1 MTLEL
6 YAFLSVGENAG
17 RPSIS
22 LAKRDG
28 KSGMIDITRQRQ
40 RSRAGRAGGVGSQ
53 MAKNVKV

>member
-1 MTLEL
+1 MTVVLN
-6 YAFLSVGENAG
+6 AFLSVGEKAG
-17 RPSIS
+17 RPLSS

-40 RSRAGRAGGVGSQ
+40 RTRQGRAGGVGSQ